1 MSNKIAIIKD
11 NVVSNIIVATNE
23 FANTLPETT
32 VDVTGLNISI
42 GCIYSNG
49 DFIFPES
56 LLSSEEMLSRKEIDE
71 RQWRDYELTS
81 TDFIAPLT
89 DHPKHAAYLVYRQEL
104 RDYPQ
109 QADFPNGERPV
120 KP

>member
-1 MSNKIAIIKD
+1 MEIINYKNAID
-11 NVVSNIIVATNE
+11 S
-23 FANTLPETT
+23 TLSA
-32 VDVTGLNISI
+32 DYI
-42 GCIYSNG
+42 
-49 DFIFPES
+49 
-56 LLSSEEMLSRKEIDE
+56 E
-71 RQWRDYELTS
+71 RHWRDSELTL
-81 TDFIAPLT
+81 TDWIVPVI